1 MQIRVLDHLLDRKSL
16 TPFSGAG
23 VYVFLAAERKL
34 IEDKLS
40 HPALLLQ
47 VLRDELEVC
56 YVGKAKHLNQRLQ
69 TYRGAGSASAGDWH
83 KTNKLAEMA
92 RSVLLVPTPS
102 HFEAC
107 LLELLLIR
115 ILDPKLNYMSTRA
128 GKLYFV
134 QQDSVAQELSAST
147 RRRPKL
153 KTWGCMR
160 LKSELRA
167 AFEAFNE
174 GLEFY
179 DPEAGVLRVRPAD
192 SSFRRVSATR
202 RFSLHVNE
210 KNYNPVVEVLRGKRT
225 GLMEALWR
233 SMRYAAEAQQFHQAA
248 HLRDLFL
255 SLRQLQFQLRRSRKI
270 MRRLRNNHFVIGLEK
285 NTEKR
290 EYVLRRY
297 TISSVSFARSSK
309 LNAASHFESIMSS
322 AIEIFKTEL
331 DGEGESERLRV
342 NFEFLRLMLWWLD
355 NQPEDCVTRSAQNA
369 RPGCTFESG

>member
-1 MQIRVLDHLLDRKSL
+1 MQIRVLDHPLDRKSL

-23 VYVFLAAERKL
+23 VYIFLAAERRL

-56 YVGKAKHLNQRLQ
+56 YIGKAKHLNQRLQ
-69 TYRGAGSASAGDWH
+69 TYRGAGSASSGDWH
-83 KTNKLAEMA
+83 KINRLGELA

-115 ILDPKLNYMSTRA
+115 ILVPKLNYMSTRA

-134 QQDSVAQELSAST
+134 QQDTDAHELSAGT

-160 LKSELRA
+160 LKSEIRA

-179 DPEAGVLRVRPAD
+179 DPDAGVLRVRPAD

-202 RFSLHVNE
+202 RFSLYVNE
-210 KNYNPVVEVLRGKRT
+210 KNYAPVVDVLRGKRT

-233 SMRYAAEAQQFHQAA
+233 SMRHAAQAQQFHQAA

-270 MRRLRNNHFVIGLEK
+270 MRRLRNNHFVIGFKKTNEQ
-285 NTEKR
+285 R
-290 EYVLRRY
+290 EYVLRKF
-297 TISSVSFARSSK
+297 TLSSVAFVQNSK
-309 LNAASHFESIMSS
+309 PTAESHFESMMSS
-322 AIEIFKTEL
+322 AIEVFKTEL
-331 DGEGESERLRV
+331 DGEGEAERLRV

-355 NQPEDCVTRSAQNA
+355 NQPEDCVTRSAENA
-369 RPGCTFESG
+369 